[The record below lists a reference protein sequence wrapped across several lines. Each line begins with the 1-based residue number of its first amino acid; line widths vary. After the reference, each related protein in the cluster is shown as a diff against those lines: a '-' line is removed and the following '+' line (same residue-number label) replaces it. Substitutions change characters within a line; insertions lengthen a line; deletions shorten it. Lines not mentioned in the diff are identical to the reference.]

1 MNGYNLEDVSKIA
14 LGMDSVIGIEL
25 KKQAFGNISSIVKPD
40 TKGEIEWQ
48 QVLAEVFS
56 GFGFHH
62 NYTIGKYRVDF
73 FVEKLMLILECNGYD
88 DHKHYDPEQ
97 EIEREK
103 FLRKRYNIV
112 RFHHK
117 VSLETLV
124 NGILQA
130 KKGTVIK
137 LYNLEHIY
145 PENGTLNVQ

>member
-1 MNGYNLEDVSKIA
+1 
-14 LGMDSVIGIEL
+14 
-25 KKQAFGNISSIVKPD
+25 
-40 TKGEIEWQ
+40 
-48 QVLAEVFS
+48 
-56 GFGFHH
+56 
-62 NYTIGKYRVDF
+62 
-73 FVEKLMLILECNGYD
+73 MLILECNGYD

-117 VSLETLV
+117 ISLETLV

-130 KKGTVIK
+130 KMGTVIK

-145 PENGTLNVQ
+145 PKNLNI